1 MREFI
6 DGATAI
12 ARGALDAGCNFFAG
26 YPISPA
32 TPLLLHMIRELP
44 KVGGV
49 AIQAEDEIAAL
60 SMCIAAA
67 MTGSRALTATSGPG
81 ISLYSENVGLAIM
94 GEVPLVI
101 VDAQRM
107 GPATGGATTPGQ
119 GDVQFVRWGTSGG
132 YPIIA
137 LAPASVADCYSLTR
151 RAFDLAE
158 RFRVPV
164 FLLTDKEMFLS
175 MSTVEVESYD
185 HPPVRERVHAR
196 ALPADTPGL
205 RPEETFLPY
214 HFEPIDRP
222 PPFSP
227 FGGPHIVRF
236 TGSTHDE
243 HGLLTKDP
251 ARVGRLNEHLWRKI
265 EDHRDEIELVTAD
278 LQEGA
283 RTLLISYGITAR
295 AMQEAVRSARAA
307 GCPVSALTVRSLWPV
322 PERAILGALSGQ
334 ARPSSSPAPLAP
346 PSPQHWGGQGGP
358 GGRSGFAEIVRVVVA
373 ELNLGD
379 FRREVERVVYRWAAE
394 ARQIAPEVVGI
405 NRVDGELVTP
415 GQLLESIL

>member
-32 TPLLLHMIRELP
+32 TPLLLHMVRELP

-60 SMCIAAA
+60 SMCIGAA
-67 MTGSRALTATSGPG
+67 MTDARAFTATSGPG
-81 ISLYSENVGLAIM
+81 ISLYSENIGLAIM

-101 VDAQRM
+101 VDAQRL

-119 GDVQFVRWGTSGG
+119 GDVQFVRWGASGG

-137 LAPASVADCYSLTR
+137 LAPGSVAECYSLTR
-151 RAFDLAE
+151 VAFDLAE

-164 FLLTDKEMFLS
+164 FLMTDKEMFLS
-175 MSTVEVESYD
+175 MSTVEVESYER
-185 HPPVRERVHAR
+185 PAVRAR
-196 ALPADTPGL
+196 AAAQALPAGTPGL
-205 RPEETFLPY
+205 RPEESFFPY
-214 HFEPIDRP
+214 RFDPPDAP

-227 FGGPHIVRF
+227 IGGPYITRF
-236 TGSTHDE
+236 TGSSHDE
-243 HGLLTKDP
+243 HGMLTKDP
-251 ARVGRLNEHLWRKI
+251 AKVGRLNEHLRRKI
-265 EDHRDEIELVTAD
+265 EDHVAEIALARPD

-283 RTLLISYGITAR
+283 RTLFIAYGITAR
-295 AMQEAVRSARAA
+295 AMAEAVNAARGDGRA
-307 GCPVSALTVRSLWPV
+307 VSALAVQSLWPA
-322 PERAILGALSGQ
+322 PEAAIVAALCDPDG
-334 ARPSSSPAPLAP
+334 RPAI
-346 PSPQHWGGQGGP
+346 
-358 GGRSGFAEIVRVVVA
+358 ERVVVA

-379 FRREVERVVYRWAAE
+379 FRREVELAIYRWAA
-394 ARQIAPEVVGI
+394 RTRRTPPEIVGI

-415 GQLLESIL
+415 EQFLAAMGVTGDQERVTSNQ